1 MYSGGSTW
9 QIFLQTRFL
18 VSVFSCNL
26 TESDCSFPSADVS
39 YNLETRRFSQ
49 EKKRRKIPKST
60 LLKRAF
66 DLISLWEMDTQI
78 TIWIRI
84 INLEENSCRNH
95 ESLNRL
101 YLGKNKQKSN
111 NNNKRAVDIS
121 RLKRFRFC
129 GPPRLKC

>member
-1 MYSGGSTW
+1 MYSGGSNW

-18 VSVFSCNL
+18 VSVFFCKL

-39 YNLETRRFSQ
+39 YSLETRRFSQ
-49 EKKRRKIPKST
+49 EKKRQKIPKST

-66 DLISLWEMDTQI
+66 DLISLWEMDTLI
-78 TIWIRI
+78 TIGIRI

-129 GPPRLKC
+129 GRQRLKC

>member
-1 MYSGGSTW
+1 MYSGGSNW

-18 VSVFSCNL
+18 VSVFFCNL

-39 YNLETRRFSQ
+39 YNLATRRFLR
-49 EKKRRKIPKST
+49 KKRRKIPKST

-66 DLISLWEMDTQI
+66 DLISLWEMDTLI
-78 TIWIRI
+78 TIGIRI
-84 INLEENSCRNH
+84 IFLEQNSCGNH

-101 YLGKNKQKSN
+101 YLDKNKQKSN
-111 NNNKRAVDIS
+111 NNNIRAVDIS

-129 GPPRLKC
+129 GRPRLKC

>member
-1 MYSGGSTW
+1 MYSGGSSW

-18 VSVFSCNL
+18 VSVIFCNL
-26 TESDCSFPSADVS
+26 TESDCSFPSANVS

-66 DLISLWEMDTQI
+66 DLISLWEMDTLF

-84 INLEENSCRNH
+84 INLEENSCRNY
-95 ESLNRL
+95 ESLNWL

-111 NNNKRAVDIS
+111 NNKKRAVDIS

-129 GPPRLKC
+129 GRPRLKC